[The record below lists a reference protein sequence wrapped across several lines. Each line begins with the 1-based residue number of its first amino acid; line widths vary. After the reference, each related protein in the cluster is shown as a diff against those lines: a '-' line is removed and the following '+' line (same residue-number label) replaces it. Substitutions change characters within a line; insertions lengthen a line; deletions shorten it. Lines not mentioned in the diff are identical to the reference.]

1 MIYAKNSSENLNVFD
16 FKKHV
21 IDNFKGI
28 ESDFSLKFAI
38 IEKKKKMKL
47 SILDQG
53 PISDGQTPQ
62 KALENMR
69 EAVKLADKLGYHRF
83 WFAEHH
89 NTPGFAS
96 SAPELSI
103 AHLAGQ
109 TEKIR
114 LGSGGTMMMHYAPYK
129 MAETFKTL
137 SAYAPGRIDFGAGR
151 APGGD
156 GKAIMALSEGKDT
169 RFQDLYQKLSET
181 LQLMKDENGEDF
193 YNQNVIASPE
203 NIVLPEVF
211 MLGST
216 GNSAREA
223 GKMGLSYAYVQFFTG
238 NIDRDIFDVY
248 RENFE
253 PSDFQKEPN
262 VLACYMV
269 TVAETKEEAEFN
281 ALSTDIAR
289 MQLYTG
295 KKISRMSPEDAQNYE
310 MTDAERMFIEQNKN
324 WHIRG
329 EINEVVDYLKN
340 QQQKH
345 GFDELMIC
353 TIPFGQDF
361 KLKEYEMLAKAFD
374 LKTV

>member
-1 MIYAKNSSENLNVFD
+1 
-16 FKKHV
+16 
-21 IDNFKGI
+21 
-28 ESDFSLKFAI
+28 
-38 IEKKKKMKL
+38 MKL

-53 PISDGQTPQ
+53 PISQGQTPQ

-69 EAVKLADKLGYHRF
+69 EAVKFADKLGYRRF

-89 NTPGFAS
+89 NTEGFAS
-96 SAPELSI
+96 SAPEISM

-109 TEKIR
+109 TERIR
-114 LGSGGTMMMHYAPYK
+114 LGSGGTMMMHYSPYK

-156 GKAIMALSEGKDT
+156 GKSILALSEGKDT
-169 RFQDLYQKLSET
+169 RFQDLYKKLSET
-181 LQLMKDENGEDF
+181 LHLMNDENGEDYF
-193 YNQNVIASPE
+193 NQNVIANPTG
-203 NIVLPEVF
+203 IILPEVF
-211 MLGST
+211 LLGST
-216 GNSAREA
+216 GNSALEA

-238 NIDRDIFDVY
+238 TIDRDIFEVY

-253 PSDFQKEPN
+253 PSAFQKEPN

-269 TVAETKEEAEFN
+269 TVAETHEEAEFQ
-281 ALSTDIAR
+281 ALSSDIAR
-289 MQLYTG
+289 MQLHTG
-295 KKISRMSPEDAQNYE
+295 QRIRRMSPEDAQTYPLS
-310 MTDAERMFIEQNKN
+310 DAERLFMEQNKK

-340 QQQKH
+340 EQQVN

-361 KLKEYEMLAKAFD
+361 KLKEYEMLAKGFG
-374 LKTV
+374 LI

>member
-1 MIYAKNSSENLNVFD
+1 
-16 FKKHV
+16 
-21 IDNFKGI
+21 
-28 ESDFSLKFAI
+28 
-38 IEKKKKMKL
+38 MKL

-53 PISDGQTPQ
+53 PISQGQTPQ

-69 EAVKLADKLGYHRF
+69 EAVKFADKLGYHRF

-89 NTPGFAS
+89 NTEGFAS
-96 SAPELSI
+96 SAPEISM

-109 TEKIR
+109 TERIR
-114 LGSGGTMMMHYAPYK
+114 LGSGGTMMMHYSPYK

-156 GKAIMALSEGKDT
+156 GKSILALSEGKDT
-169 RFQDLYQKLSET
+169 RFQDLYKKLSET
-181 LQLMKDENGEDF
+181 LHLMNDENGEDYF
-193 YNQNVIASPE
+193 NQNVIANPTE
-203 NIVLPEVF
+203 IILPEVF
-211 MLGST
+211 LLGST
-216 GNSAREA
+216 GNSALEA

-238 NIDRDIFDVY
+238 TIDRDIFEVY

-253 PSDFQKEPN
+253 SSAFQKEPN

-269 TVAETKEEAEFN
+269 TVAETHEEAEFQ
-281 ALSTDIAR
+281 ALSSDIAR
-289 MQLYTG
+289 MQLNTG
-295 KKISRMSPEDAQNYE
+295 QRIRRMSPEDAQTYPLS
-310 MTDAERMFIEQNKN
+310 DAERVFIEQNKK

-340 QQQKH
+340 EQQTH
-345 GFDELMIC
+345 RFDELMIC

-361 KLKEYEMLAKAFD
+361 KLKEYEMLAKGFG
-374 LKTV
+374 LI

>member
-1 MIYAKNSSENLNVFD
+1 
-16 FKKHV
+16 
-21 IDNFKGI
+21 
-28 ESDFSLKFAI
+28 
-38 IEKKKKMKL
+38 MKL

-53 PISDGQTPQ
+53 PISQGQAPQ

-89 NTPGFAS
+89 NTEGFAS
-96 SAPELSI
+96 SAPEISM

-109 TEKIR
+109 TQRIR
-114 LGSGGTMMMHYAPYK
+114 LGSGGTMMMHYSPYK

-156 GKAIMALSEGKDT
+156 GKSILALSEGKDT
-169 RFQDLYQKLSET
+169 RFQDLYKKLSET
-181 LQLMKDENGEDF
+181 LHLMKDENGEDYF
-193 YNQNVIASPE
+193 NQNVVANPTGI
-203 NIVLPEVF
+203 ILPEVF
-211 MLGST
+211 LLGST
-216 GNSAREA
+216 GNSALEA

-238 NIDRDIFDVY
+238 TIDRDIFEVY

-253 PSDFQKEPN
+253 PSAFQKEPN

-269 TVAETKEEAEFN
+269 TVAETHEEAEFQ
-281 ALSTDIAR
+281 ALSSDIAR
-289 MQLYTG
+289 MQLHTG
-295 KKISRMSPEDAQNYE
+295 QRIRRMSPEDAQTYPLS
-310 MTDAERMFIEQNKN
+310 DAELLFMEQNKK

-340 QQQKH
+340 EQQMH
-345 GFDELMIC
+345 RFDELMIC

-361 KLKEYEMLAKAFD
+361 KLKEYEMLAKGFV
-374 LKTV
+374 LI

>member
-1 MIYAKNSSENLNVFD
+1 
-16 FKKHV
+16 
-21 IDNFKGI
+21 
-28 ESDFSLKFAI
+28 
-38 IEKKKKMKL
+38 MKL

-53 PISDGQTPQ
+53 PISQNQTPQ

-89 NTPGFAS
+89 NTEGFAS
-96 SAPELSI
+96 SAPEISI

-109 TEKIR
+109 TESIR
-114 LGSGGTMMMHYAPYK
+114 LGSGGTMMMHYSPYK

-156 GKAIMALSEGKDT
+156 GKSILALSEGKDT
-169 RFQDLYQKLSET
+169 RFQDLYKKLSET
-181 LQLMKDENGEDF
+181 LHLMKDENGEDYF
-193 YNQNVIASPE
+193 NQNVVANPTGI
-203 NIVLPEVF
+203 ILPEVF
-211 MLGST
+211 LLGST
-216 GNSAREA
+216 GNSALEA

-238 NIDRDIFDVY
+238 TIDRDIFEVY

-253 PSDFQKEPN
+253 PSAFQKEPN

-269 TVAETKEEAEFN
+269 TVAETHEEAEFQ
-281 ALSTDIAR
+281 ALSSDIAR
-289 MQLYTG
+289 MQLHTG
-295 KKISRMSPEDAQNYE
+295 QRIRRMSPEDAQTYPLS
-310 MTDAERMFIEQNKN
+310 DAERVFIEQNKK

-340 QQQKH
+340 EQQMH
-345 GFDELMIC
+345 RFDELMIC
-353 TIPFGQDF
+353 TIPFWQDF
-361 KLKEYEMLAKAFD
+361 KLKEYEMLAKGFG
-374 LKTV
+374 LI

>member
-1 MIYAKNSSENLNVFD
+1 
-16 FKKHV
+16 
-21 IDNFKGI
+21 
-28 ESDFSLKFAI
+28 
-38 IEKKKKMKL
+38 MKL

-53 PISDGQTPQ
+53 PISQGQTPQ

-69 EAVKLADKLGYHRF
+69 EAVKFADKLGYHRF

-89 NTPGFAS
+89 NTEGFAS
-96 SAPELSI
+96 SAPEISM

-109 TEKIR
+109 TERIR
-114 LGSGGTMMMHYAPYK
+114 LGSGGTMMMHYSPYK

-156 GKAIMALSEGKDT
+156 GKSILALSEGKDT
-169 RFQDLYQKLSET
+169 RFQDLYKKLSET
-181 LQLMKDENGEDF
+181 LHLMKDENGEDYF
-193 YNQNVIASPE
+193 NQNVVANPTGI
-203 NIVLPEVF
+203 ILPEVF
-211 MLGST
+211 LLGST
-216 GNSAREA
+216 GNSALEA

-238 NIDRDIFDVY
+238 TIDRDIFEVY

-269 TVAETKEEAEFN
+269 TVAETHEEAEFQ
-281 ALSTDIAR
+281 ALSSDIAR
-289 MQLYTG
+289 MQLHTG
-295 KKISRMSPEDAQNYE
+295 QRIRRMSPEDAQTYPLS
-310 MTDAERMFIEQNKN
+310 DAERLFIEQNKK

-340 QQQKH
+340 EQQVH
-345 GFDELMIC
+345 RFDELMIC
-353 TIPFGQDF
+353 TIPFAQDF
-361 KLKEYEMLAKAFD
+361 KLKEYEMLAKGFG
-374 LKTV
+374 LI

>member
-1 MIYAKNSSENLNVFD
+1 
-16 FKKHV
+16 
-21 IDNFKGI
+21 
-28 ESDFSLKFAI
+28 
-38 IEKKKKMKL
+38 MKL

-96 SAPELSI
+96 SAPELSM
-103 AHLAGQ
+103 AHLAGL

-114 LGSGGTMMMHYAPYK
+114 LGTGGTMMMHYAPYK

-156 GKAIMALSEGKDT
+156 GKAILALSEGRDT
-169 RFQDLYQKLSET
+169 RFQDLYEKLSET
-181 LQLMKDENGEDF
+181 LHLMKDESGENH
-193 YNQNVIASPE
+193 YNQNVIASPTG
-203 NIVLPEVF
+203 IVLPEVF

-216 GNSAREA
+216 GNSALES

-238 NIDRDIFDVY
+238 NIDGEIFDLY
-248 RENFE
+248 RNNFR
-253 PSDFQKEPN
+253 PSEFLQEPN

-289 MQLYTG
+289 MHLYTG
-295 KKISRMSPEDAQNYE
+295 KPIRRMSPEDAQNYPL
-310 MTDAERMFIEQNKN
+310 TDAERLFIEQNKN

-329 EINEVVDYLKN
+329 AINEVADYLKN
-340 QQQKH
+340 EQQKH
-345 GFDELMIC
+345 RFDELMIC
-353 TIPFGQDF
+353 TIPFAQDF
-361 KLKEYEMLAKAFD
+361 KLKEYKLLAESFKLSD
-374 LKTV
+374 Q

>member
-1 MIYAKNSSENLNVFD
+1 
-16 FKKHV
+16 
-21 IDNFKGI
+21 
-28 ESDFSLKFAI
+28 
-38 IEKKKKMKL
+38 MKL

-53 PISDGQTPQ
+53 PISQGQAPQ

-89 NTPGFAS
+89 NTEGFAS
-96 SAPELSI
+96 SAPEISM

-109 TEKIR
+109 TQRIR
-114 LGSGGTMMMHYAPYK
+114 LGSGGTMMMHYSPYK

-156 GKAIMALSEGKDT
+156 GKSILALSEGKDT
-169 RFQDLYQKLSET
+169 RFQDLYKKLSET
-181 LQLMKDENGEDF
+181 LHLMKDENGEDYF
-193 YNQNVIASPE
+193 NQNVVANPTGI
-203 NIVLPEVF
+203 ILPEVF
-211 MLGST
+211 LLGST
-216 GNSAREA
+216 GNSALEA

-238 NIDRDIFDVY
+238 TIDRDIFEVY

-253 PSDFQKEPN
+253 PSAFQKEPN

-269 TVAETKEEAEFN
+269 TVAETHEEAEFQ
-281 ALSTDIAR
+281 ALSSDIAR
-289 MQLYTG
+289 MQLHTG
-295 KKISRMSPEDAQNYE
+295 QRIRRMSPEDAQTYPLS
-310 MTDAERMFIEQNKN
+310 DAELLFMEQNKK

-340 QQQKH
+340 EQQMH
-345 GFDELMIC
+345 RFDELMIC
-353 TIPFGQDF
+353 TIPFAQDF
-361 KLKEYEMLAKAFD
+361 KLKEYEMLAKGFG
-374 LKTV
+374 LI

>member
-1 MIYAKNSSENLNVFD
+1 
-16 FKKHV
+16 
-21 IDNFKGI
+21 
-28 ESDFSLKFAI
+28 
-38 IEKKKKMKL
+38 MKL

-53 PISDGQTPQ
+53 PISQGQTPQ

-69 EAVKLADKLGYHRF
+69 EAVKFADKLGYHRF

-89 NTPGFAS
+89 NTEGFAS
-96 SAPELSI
+96 SAPEISI

-109 TEKIR
+109 TERIR
-114 LGSGGTMMMHYAPYK
+114 LGSGGTMMMHYSPYK

-156 GKAIMALSEGKDT
+156 GKSILALSEGKDT
-169 RFQDLYQKLSET
+169 RFQDLYKKLSET
-181 LQLMKDENGEDF
+181 LHLMNDENGEDYF
-193 YNQNVIASPE
+193 NQNVIANPAG
-203 NIVLPEVF
+203 IILPEVF
-211 MLGST
+211 LLGST
-216 GNSAREA
+216 GSSALEA

-238 NIDRDIFDVY
+238 TIDRDIFEVY

-253 PSDFQKEPN
+253 PSAFQKEPN

-269 TVAETKEEAEFN
+269 TVAETHEEAEFQ
-281 ALSTDIAR
+281 ALSSDIAR
-289 MQLYTG
+289 MQLHTG
-295 KKISRMSPEDAQNYE
+295 QRIRRMSPEDAQTYPLS
-310 MTDAERMFIEQNKN
+310 DAERVFIEQNKK

-340 QQQKH
+340 EQQTH
-345 GFDELMIC
+345 RFDELMIC

-361 KLKEYEMLAKAFD
+361 KLKEYEMLAKGFG
-374 LKTV
+374 LI